1 MWLHMSK
8 EEKLDYKKL
17 SDKDRMRFD
26 EEKSIFRRK
35 KIKNLAE
42 ESKKELKI
50 DCPKI
55 TIKQ

>member
-1 MWLHMSK
+1 MSK